1 MKAQELPVKLIVIA
15 GLGILTFIVGTAMFV
30 IGMRGASEQTRLV
43 NISQADCQSICASIS
58 VAANNYAD
66 CSLLKSTP
74 SAVEHSSNCAGF
86 GPCRVSLSNGDECA
100 IP

>member
-1 MKAQELPVKLIVIA
+1 MRAQDLPVKLIVIA

-30 IGMRGASEQTRLV
+30 IGMRGASQQTRLV
-43 NISQADCQSICASIS
+43 NLSQADCQGVCASIS

-66 CSLLKSTP
+66 CSLLKSIP
-74 SAVEHSSNCAGF
+74 SAVDYSSKCSGF
-86 GPCRVSLSNGDECA
+86 GPCRVSLSNDSECA